1 MRTAALFGEVSG
13 TDDTVVRLEPEHD
26 PSLSRVIVA
35 AGNPTAR
42 RMAERCAALLG
53 AHDINILR
61 AFVDVIDD
69 GANGCVAVL
78 TYVVR
83 SPDGG
88 AIDPDGDLWRHVST
102 DLARMKWVTDAAIA
116 LDRASPATGLT
127 RCETVSPSRA
137 SRTRPSCART
147 CTPSP
152 APASRRRDAS
162 TSPSRPRSRRSSP
175 TASTPRGP
183 SPTPTSPRA
192 PRPCAS
198 ASTAPSTATTR
209 AAPSP
214 SCSSRSRRRTAP
226 TCTSRSAT
234 ASRCA
239 STRPSSSARS
249 SPRSPYGLFFV
260 HGLGFDGFHVRFR
273 DIARGGVRVVRPG
286 SPEQLAAETDRV
298 YDEAY
303 GLAFAQQLKNKDI
316 PEGGA
321 KAVIVSSSD
330 VSVARAFKGFADGL
344 LDLLVSDPGGRVIDR
359 FGRPETLYLGPDE
372 NITPDLIEWVVAR
385 AARRGHKLAA
395 SFMSSKPGA
404 GINHKEYGVTSEGV
418 TVFLE
423 VALKAVGIDPRA
435 QDFTVKI
442 TGGPDGDVAG
452 NEIKI
457 LHREYG
463 SHAKVVGI
471 ADGSGSAE
479 DPDGL
484 DHDELLRLVARSE
497 AIACFDPAKL
507 GPRGKVVPVDAPD
520 GVRARN
526 TMHNRVVADVFMPAG
541 GRPQTIHIGN
551 WAEYLLP
558 DGTAS
563 SKVIVEGANLFI
575 TPEARQKLGEKGVL
589 VLKDSSA
596 NKCGVIC
603 SSFEITASHLLT
615 EAEFLANKQRFV
627 GEVLVRLRALARAEA
642 ELLFRERARN
652 PAVLMPEVSV
662 RLSRA
667 MMRVQDAIDAVLD
680 DLSPEDRALA
690 DALVLEHLP
699 PVLREVAGD
708 RVKSRLPVAYA
719 RSIVSSSLA
728 ARIVYREGLDWVC
741 EGGGGGGGEGGGAG
755 GGGGGGKGGGG
766 GGGSASAPLADRPL
780 HPLLHERR
788 LLLRPRLRRAR
799 VSPRARRAEPVGARD
814 DPPRAVVVRRRRGG
828 LHLRAHV
835 PLREE
840 ARSLAV
846 HRPLHVLVPLRV
858 DLRPG
863 GLRHRARPQGA
874 PHGLV
879 DGRAL
884 PRGGVHGALR
894 GGRSPTG
901 RRGAVSGVLA
911 VTYALVRFPLDF
923 LRATDLGAEGDVRRL
938 GLTPGQW
945 ACFATFAFGVWALNH
960 ARTHAA
966 PDAPLR
972 A

>member
-1 MRTAALFGEVSG
+1 MTNEATPLREALLDGFRATLDDVLPWFKAQMPPAYFADTDAREQLVHVRAVVAARASGQSPRLTLRGDDGHRWTFISDADKPGMLHDILVQLPPDAPLRAVKVHTSADGQLSIDTVVIGEAPRFDPNDRELAARREAILAHARSQGGDEALVDRYLRGSSAEYVRVVTPLRAERTASLFGEVSG
-13 TDDTVVRLEPEHD
+13 TDDTVVRLEPERD

-53 AHDINILR
+53 AHSINILR

-69 GANGCVAVL
+69 GGNGSVAVFS
-78 TYVVR
+78 YVVR

-88 AIDPDGDLWRHVST
+88 AIDPDGDLWRHVSA

-116 LDRASPATGLT
+116 LDRQSPATGLT
-127 RCETVSPSRA
+127 RCETLVALASLAHQSLVRENPFAYARA
-137 SRTRPSCART
+137 RVTAIAVAHLGISADI
-147 CTPSP
+147 
-152 APASRRRDAS
+152 ASLLSDRFD
-162 TSPSRPRSRRSSP
+162 P
-175 TASTPRGP
+175 
-183 SPTPTSPRA
+183 
-192 PRPCAS
+192 
-198 ASTAPSTATTR
+198 
-209 AAPSP
+209 AAPLADADFAA
-214 SCSSRSRRRTAP
+214 RAEALRERIDRTVDGDDARRALSTMLLAVEKTYRTNLHLPKRYGLALRLDPTIIARPDAP
-226 TCTSRSAT
+226 EV
-234 ASRCA
+234 
-239 STRPSSSARS
+239 
-249 SPRSPYGLFFV
+249 PYGLFFV

-303 GLAFAQQLKNKDI
+303 ALAFAQQLKNKDI

-330 VSVARAFKGFADGL
+330 VSVARAFKGFSDGL

-372 NITPDLIEWVVAR
+372 NITPELIVWVVAR

-463 SHAKVVGI
+463 SHARVVGI

-507 GPRGKVVPVDAPD
+507 GPRGKVVPVAAPD

-526 TMHNRVVADVFMPAG
+526 TMHNRVVADVFVPAG

-575 TPEARQKLGEKGVL
+575 TPDARVKLGERGVL

-615 EAEFLANKQRFV
+615 EAEFLSHKPRMVAEIV
-627 GEVLVRLRALARAEA
+627 ERLRLLARAEA

-680 DLSPEDRALA
+680 DLSPSDRALA
-690 DALVLEHLP
+690 DGLVLEHLP

-708 RVKSRLPVAYA
+708 RVATRLPAAYA

-728 ARIVYREGLDWVC
+728 ARIVYREGLDWV
-741 EGGGGGGGEGGGAG
+741 
-755 GGGGGGKGGGG
+755 
-766 GGGSASAPLADRPL
+766 APLADAALGRL
-780 HPLLHERR
+780 AFRYLRGERDATALAR
-788 LLLRPRLRRAR
+788 AIRGGEPIDRERAAQLVERAGAR
-799 VSPRARRAEPVGARD
+799 VAAE
-814 DPPRAVVVRRRRGG
+814 
-828 LHLRAHV
+828 
-835 PLREE
+835 
-840 ARSLAV
+840 S
-846 HRPLHVLVPLRV
+846 
-858 DLRPG
+858 
-863 GLRHRARPQGA
+863 
-874 PHGLV
+874 
-879 DGRAL
+879 
-884 PRGGVHGALR
+884 
-894 GGRSPTG
+894 
-901 RRGAVSGVLA
+901 
-911 VTYALVRFPLDF
+911 
-923 LRATDLGAEGDVRRL
+923 
-938 GLTPGQW
+938 
-945 ACFATFAFGVWALNH
+945 
-960 ARTHAA
+960 
-966 PDAPLR
+966 
-972 A
+972 